1 MSTLKDKVKAM
12 PHIVFQRTVLKNV
25 VPTPEYQK
33 YYAHGPNALTK
44 EEKEILAK
52 NIIANVGAEDLNPT
66 ITTDDLTS
74 FIVAT
79 TIRMAT
85 HK

>member
-12 PHIVFQRTVLKNV
+12 PHVVFQRTVMKNV

-44 EEKEILAK
+44 EEKETLAK
-52 NIIANVGAEDLNPT
+52 NIIANVGAEGIHYP
-66 ITTDDLTS
+66 ITNDDLTS

-79 TIRMAT
+79 TIRLAK

>member
-12 PHIVFQRTVLKNV
+12 PHITFQRTIMKNV

-33 YYAHGPNALTK
+33 YYAHGPNALTR
-44 EEKEILAK
+44 EEKEVLVK
-52 NIIANVGAEDLNPT
+52 NIIANVGAEGLKPT

-74 FIVAT
+74 FVVAT
-79 TIRMAT
+79 TIRLAT